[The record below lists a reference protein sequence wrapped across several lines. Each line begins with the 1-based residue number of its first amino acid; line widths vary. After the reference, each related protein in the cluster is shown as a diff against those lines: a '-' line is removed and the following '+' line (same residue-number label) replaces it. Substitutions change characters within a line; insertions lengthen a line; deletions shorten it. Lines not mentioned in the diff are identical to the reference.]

1 MDKVLI
7 FKLNGDYAHFKKHYT
22 TTSPLTFEFPPPPT
36 IIGIISA
43 IIGFDNKDNFYLTKY
58 PRGSF
63 KLAIRINH
71 PVNKVRWTINL
82 IDTKHHF
89 WIIKNRTQ
97 IRTEYIKDPSYTIYF
112 WHSDKEIYQSLKS
125 HLNSHTSFF
134 SISLGLS
141 ELLANYQYLGEKRIR
156 EEEGNDFVQID
167 SVIPSSYL
175 SRKGIKFKEGKEIF
189 QVNYPIFMN
198 PERVVEERENIFFE
212 RKAQPIECKPK
223 KYWRVNNGEK
233 IVFF

>member
-1 MDKVLI
+1 MHKVLVFNI
-7 FKLNGDYAHFKKHYT
+7 WGDYAHFKKYYT

-43 IIGFDNKDNFYLTKY
+43 IVGFDKRDNFYLTKY
-58 PRGSF
+58 PRESF
-63 KLAIRINH
+63 KLAIKINH

-89 WIIKNRTQ
+89 WIIKNHTQ
-97 IRTEYIKDPSYTIYF
+97 IRTEYLKDPSYTIYF
-112 WHSDKEIYQSLKS
+112 WHSEKEIYQSLKS
-125 HLNSHTSFF
+125 HLERHTSFY

-141 ELLANYQYLGEKRIR
+141 ELLANYQYLGENRIL
-156 EEEGNDFVQID
+156 EEKGSDFVQID
-167 SVIPSSYL
+167 SVVPSNYL
-175 SRKGIKFKEGKEIF
+175 PDKAIKFTEGKEIF

-212 RKAQPIECKPK
+212 RKAQSIECKPK
-223 KYWRVNNGEK
+223 RHWKVDNGER
-233 IVFF
+233 IIFF